1 MRNGPRRLRSRRRTL
16 RRLVLMPV
24 AMLATAIPAAAEERM
39 SLAVAQ
45 QKLFPGAKLTP
56 ADFKLTPEQYARL
69 KREYDVPAFR
79 PAVRAWRADGAG
91 WLYLDQVY
99 GLNDIVTYLLAI
111 GNDGKVQGLEVLVC
125 ADGYCDLYTPEWL
138 GRLKGRAHGRWP
150 PAEVVTMVSGATLSC
165 MHVAE
170 GVKKMLAIHA
180 RFKPQ
185 DVLA

>member
-1 MRNGPRRLRSRRRTL
+1 MLRRPRRLRSQRQTRRRL
-16 RRLVLMPV
+16 ILVPV
-24 AMLATAIPAAAEERM
+24 AMLATAVPAAAEERM
-39 SLAVAQ
+39 TLAVAQ

-56 ADFKLTPEQYARL
+56 ADFKLSPEQYARL
-69 KREYDVPAFR
+69 KREYNVPAFR
-79 PAVRAWRADGAG
+79 PAVRAWRAEGAG

-99 GLNDIVTYLLAI
+99 GLNDIVTYLLAV

-138 GRLKGRAHGRWP
+138 GRLKGRVHGRWSP
-150 PAEVVTMVSGATLSC
+150 EEAVTMVSGATLSC
-165 MHVAE
+165 THVAE

-185 DVLA
+185 DFLT